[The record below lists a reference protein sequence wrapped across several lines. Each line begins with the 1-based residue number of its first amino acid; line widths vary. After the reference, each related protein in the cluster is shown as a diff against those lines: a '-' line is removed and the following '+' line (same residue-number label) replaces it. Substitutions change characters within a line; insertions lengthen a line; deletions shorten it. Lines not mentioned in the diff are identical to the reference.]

1 MIKEVVKN
9 LKISSTL
16 RINEISKELELK
28 GKKIFKFG
36 FGQSPF
42 EIPEDVNL
50 ELKKNSFRNKY
61 LPMQGLLE
69 LREVI
74 AKFESSRK
82 NYNYKADNIL
92 IGPGTKE
99 LMFLLQ
105 MLFDGE
111 VILPIPSW
119 VSYEPQAIL
128 GRNKV
133 HWLETKREKN
143 WFPTSEDIEKII
155 SKNRDKKTPLLGVAF
170 KMSTELVAAVLV
182 GSIIGFIF
190 DTWFG
195 TKPWL
200 ILTFFFVG
208 VIAGVLNVVRS
219 AKNMQK

>member
-16 RINEISKELELK
+16 RINEISKELELQ
-28 GKKIFKFG
+28 GKQIFKFG

-50 ELKKNSFRNKY
+50 ELKNNSFRNKY

-105 MLFDGE
+105 ILFDGE
-111 VILPIPSW
+111 VILPTPSW

-133 HWLETKREKN
+133 HWLETNREKIGSQLLKTLRRL
-143 WFPTSEDIEKII
+143 FQKIEIKII
-155 SKNRDKKTPLLGVAF
+155 YYF
-170 KMSTELVAAVLV
+170 
-182 GSIIGFIF
+182 
-190 DTWFG
+190 
-195 TKPWL
+195 
-200 ILTFFFVG
+200 
-208 VIAGVLNVVRS
+208 
-219 AKNMQK
+219 